1 LKQWRLISW
10 PAPICDYLRALR
22 GGNFRFAESA
32 ASKRLQAC
40 RAQAGPSSAN
50 DSKNARRLLALPDMR
65 AMNMHGIMRV
75 AVCLVLAV
83 VTSGANAQKTGLP
96 RDNLTRD
103 NPVRDAELRER
114 DALNAGTVTV
124 ITAPIGGP
132 MSIMGSDM
140 AAVLD
145 DGDKLRV
152 LPILG
157 KGPAQ
162 NLIDIIRLKN
172 VDMGFVTSDA
182 LEFVKTEQNI
192 PDIARRTR
200 YIAPLFH
207 NDVHIVAR
215 QEIRTL
221 QDLNGK
227 RVFAERSIGLPS
239 ARIIFRRMGIE
250 ADIDSQTD
258 PDGGL
263 QKLLNGERDAWIAS
277 VSKNAPVI
285 KNIKNEG
292 GKFHLLSI
300 PYERPLQDIYLPSSF
315 SSVEYPNLVPQ
326 GGTVEALAASTV
338 LMVYNWPP
346 ESERYKRVARFVD
359 ALFDH
364 IEQLQQPP
372 RNPKW
377 RDTAISANVPG
388 LVRFKAAQD
397 WLDRSSGAMPPSP
410 TPVGAEEFRRFL
422 VERNGGGSVSPE
434 DAARLYNEFLRR
446 REGQR

>member
-1 LKQWRLISW
+1 MQRMLR
-10 PAPICDYLRALR
+10 PAVCIVLAALA
-22 GGNFRFAESA
+22 GTA
-32 ASKRLQAC
+32 
-40 RAQAGPSSAN
+40 RAQQSSPAQG
-50 DSKNARRLLALPDMR
+50 DSLPD
-65 AMNMHGIMRV
+65 
-75 AVCLVLAV
+75 
-83 VTSGANAQKTGLP
+83 
-96 RDNLTRD
+96 
-103 NPVRDAELRER
+103 R

-157 KGPAQ
+157 KGSAQ

-172 VDMGFVTSDA
+172 IDMGFVTSDA
-182 LEFVKTEQNI
+182 LEFVKTEYNM
-192 PDIARRTR
+192 PDVATRVR

-207 NDVHIVAR
+207 NDIHIVAR

-221 QDLNGK
+221 ADLNGK
-227 RVFAERSIGLPS
+227 RVFAERSIGLPA

-263 QKLLNGERDAWIAS
+263 QKLLNGERDAWVAS

-292 GKFHLLSI
+292 GKFHLLEI
-300 PYERPLQDIYLPSSF
+300 PYKRPLQDIYLPSSF
-315 SSVEYPNLVPQ
+315 SSEEYPNLVPP
-326 GGTVEALAASTV
+326 GGRVDTVAASTV
-338 LMVYNWPP
+338 LMVYNWPLN
-346 ESERYKRVARFVD
+346 SDRYRRVAVFVD
-359 ALFDH
+359 ALFDK
-364 IEQLQQPP
+364 IGQLQQPP

-377 RDTAISANVPG
+377 KDTVLSAGVPG

-397 WLDRSSGAMPPSP
+397 RLDQIQGAMAPGS
-410 TPVGAEEFRRFL
+410 TPVRAEEFHSFL
-422 VERNGGGSVSPE
+422 VQRSGGRNVSRE
-434 DAARLYNEFLRR
+434 ETARIYQDFLRWR
-446 REGQR
+446 DGQR

>member
-1 LKQWRLISW
+1 MSDIENVKRP
-10 PAPICDYLRALR
+10 PASPGTTAI
-22 GGNFRFAESA
+22 G
-32 ASKRLQAC
+32 
-40 RAQAGPSSAN
+40 
-50 DSKNARRLLALPDMR
+50 
-65 AMNMHGIMRV
+65 MHRIV
-75 AVCLVLAV
+75 PLAVCLVLAV
-83 VTSGANAQKTGLP
+83 LTSGASAQQKTAVT
-96 RDNLTRD
+96 RDTSLTRD
-103 NPVRDAELRER
+103 NESRER

-145 DGDKLRV
+145 NGEKLRV

-182 LEFVKTEQNI
+182 LEFVKTENNI
-192 PDIARRTR
+192 PDIANRIR

-239 ARIIFRRMGIE
+239 ARIIFRRMGIQ
-250 ADIDSQTD
+250 ADIESQTD
-258 PDGGL
+258 PTGGL

-285 KNIKNEG
+285 KDIKNEG

-300 PYERPLQDIYLPSSF
+300 PYERPLQEIYLPSSF
-315 SSVEYPNLVPQ
+315 SSEEYPNLVPQ
-326 GGTVEALAASTV
+326 GATVETVAASTV

-346 ESERYKRVARFVD
+346 ESERYKRVTRFVD
-359 ALFDH
+359 ALFDNVK
-364 IEQLQQPP
+364 QLQQPP
-372 RNPKW
+372 RHPKW
-377 RDTAISANVPG
+377 KDMAISARIPG

-397 WLDRSSGAMPPSP
+397 WLDRTQAALPPGP
-410 TPVGAEEFRRFL
+410 TPAGADEFRRFL
-422 VERNGGGSVSPE
+422 VERSGGKNVPAE

-446 REGQR
+446 EGQR